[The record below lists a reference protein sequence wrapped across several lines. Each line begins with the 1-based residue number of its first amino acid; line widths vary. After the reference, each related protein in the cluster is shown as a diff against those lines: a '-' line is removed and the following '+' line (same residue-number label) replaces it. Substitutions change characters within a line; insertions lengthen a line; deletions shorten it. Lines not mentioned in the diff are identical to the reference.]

1 MPPWPLRTIAC
12 CCLVFFSLVGSALA
26 QSANTENTLRLDEGG
41 RSPTATVADCH
52 WLAGDWTG
60 EALGGTFEETW
71 NPPSG
76 NTMLGMFKLVVD
88 GKTVFSE
95 IMMVHSQGDS
105 IQLRLKHFDDK
116 LHGWEEKEQTVDF
129 PLVKLT
135 KNEAFFSGL
144 TFRSTGPKTLEIFVA
159 QRKPDGTH
167 SELVFKATRREQAD
181 DAHE

>member
-1 MPPWPLRTIAC
+1 MSTRPLSTI
-12 CCLVFFSLVGSALA
+12 VFCSLLFLSLAGLAHA
-26 QSANTENTLRLDEGG
+26 QSANTENTLRLDTGG
-41 RSPTATVADCH
+41 QSPAATIADCQ

-60 EALGGTFEETW
+60 EALGGSFEETW

-95 IMMVHSQGDS
+95 IMMIHSQDDS
-105 IQLRLKHFDDK
+105 IQLRLKHFDDQ
-116 LHGWEEKEQTVDF
+116 LHGWEDKEQTVDF

-159 QRKPDGTH
+159 QRKPDGSH
-167 SELVFKATRREQAD
+167 SELVFKATRRQKPK